1 MLLIKTIKS
10 GALIMQGYVLFMLT
24 LNLGNRKS
32 ESYAL
37 QWKHI
42 DFEKSYASLIQSRD
56 KFDNMKSTK
65 GRKATKFKF
74 LSFY

>member
-1 MLLIKTIKS
+1 
-10 GALIMQGYVLFMLT
+10 MQGYVLFMLT

-42 DFEKSYASLIQSRD
+42 DFKKSYASLIQSLD
-56 KFDNMKSTK
+56 KFDNMKSTT
-65 GRKATKFKF
+65 GRKATKF
-74 LSFY
+74 

>member
-1 MLLIKTIKS
+1 
-10 GALIMQGYVLFMLT
+10 MQGYVLFMLT

-56 KFDNMKSTK
+56 KFDNMKSIK